1 MSGFQSRPT
10 LEPLRW
16 LIAPVAGCILATII
30 LATPLRVFGFRL
42 PEPVFA
48 FVPAFAWAVVRP
60 SFAAPFMLLLLGLF
74 VDLSTYGPAGLWAI
88 ALILAYGFVI
98 VTRPIMTGQAPII
111 IFGWYAAACL
121 IGFAIA
127 YLLTMLD
134 ALSPPNLIAVLWQY
148 LATVALYPLAFVLIQ
163 RFEDADVR
171 FR

>member
-1 MSGFQSRPT
+1 MSGFQARPT

-16 LIAPVAGCILATII
+16 LIAPVAGCILATI
-30 LATPLRVFGFRL
+30 LLETPFRLFGFRL

-60 SFAAPFMLLLLGLF
+60 SFFAPFQLLLLGLF
-74 VDLSTYGPAGLWAI
+74 LDMTTYGPTGLWAI

-98 VTRPIMTGQAPII
+98 VTRPIMTGQAPLV
-111 IFGWYAAACL
+111 IFSWYAAACL

-134 ALSPPNLIAVLWQY
+134 ALAPPNLFAVLWQY
-148 LATVALYPLAFVLIQ
+148 LITVALYPLAFNLIQ